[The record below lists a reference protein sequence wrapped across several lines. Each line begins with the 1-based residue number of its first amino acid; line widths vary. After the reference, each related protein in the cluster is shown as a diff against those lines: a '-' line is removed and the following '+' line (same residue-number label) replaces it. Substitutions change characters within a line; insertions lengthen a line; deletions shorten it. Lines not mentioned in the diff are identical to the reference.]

1 MKTANVSRD
10 KIWWLLFTLGVV
22 PRAPIKS
29 LFRVQCV
36 QIIRAQPS
44 SERLKE
50 GERGRG
56 RVRET
61 ERQRGRGRGGRKSS
75 VKQFETKNKKSH
87 FVVSK
92 RTRDRLVVDLT
103 WWYSIHWAG
112 SEWVQ
117 MWRAESGFQSD
128 SALPDVWAISSG
140 VDSPLTTVGKMLLSG
155 SRRSRDWL
163 LHSVCCSALT
173 LQTCSDG
180 GGDRDSHQGRGKMKK
195 LN

>member
-10 KIWWLLFTLGVV
+10 KTWWLLFTLGVV

-29 LFRVQCV
+29 LF
-36 QIIRAQPS
+36 PS
-44 SERLKE
+44 SVCSDYQSPAQQWTLE
-50 GERGRG
+50 
-56 RVRET
+56 
-61 ERQRGRGRGGRKSS
+61 GGRERERESERDREGGGEEEGK
-75 VKQFETKNKKSH
+75 VQLNNLKLKIKKSH
-87 FVVSK
+87 FLVSK
-92 RTRDRLVVDLT
+92 RTRDHLVVDLT